1 VQSTATLAGGYFPR
15 HSVPGIIWISVSAAV
30 MFALVAGK
38 ARIGRALSNPV
49 FRTEGRVTVIDGILA
64 AAVLLGSVLNAFL
77 GVVVCAAGRCP
88 R

>member
-1 VQSTATLAGGYFPR
+1 MHQAG
-15 HSVPGIIWISVSAAV
+15 
-30 MFALVAGK
+30 AL
-38 ARIGRALSNPV
+38 LSNPV

-64 AAVLLGSVLNAFL
+64 AAVLLGLVLNAFL